1 MKAKWSVRLV
11 KKPMIFDWKSDY
23 FPRAFYYKK
32 DAQRLVDEVKR
43 KGGEAVIDRK

>member
-1 MKAKWSVRLV
+1 MKARWSVRLV
-11 KKPMIFDWKSDY
+11 KTPVINDFRSDY
-23 FPRAFYYKK
+23 FPRNFYYKK